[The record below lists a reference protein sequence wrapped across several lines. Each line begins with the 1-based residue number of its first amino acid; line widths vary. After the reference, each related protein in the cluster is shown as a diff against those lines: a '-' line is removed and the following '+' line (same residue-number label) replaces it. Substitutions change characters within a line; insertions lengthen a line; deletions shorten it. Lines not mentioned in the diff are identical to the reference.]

1 MTDHIS
7 VTGLIA
13 TEPRAITTSE
23 GLSICSF
30 RMASPQRHF
39 SKTENQWVDGETN
52 WYTVSTFRQLA
63 DNASQS
69 LRKGERVVVRGR
81 LRLRQ
86 WDREDKSGLSAEI
99 EADAIGHDM
108 RWGVSEFSRVGATDA
123 EEDLVEEGSASL
135 VAS

>member
-1 MTDHIS
+1 MTDQIS

-13 TEPRAITTSE
+13 TEPRSITTSE

-30 RMASPQRHF
+30 RVASPQRHF

-52 WYTVSTFRQLA
+52 WYTVSAFRQLA
-63 DNASQS
+63 ENASQS

-86 WDREDKSGLSAEI
+86 WDRDDKSGLSAEI
-99 EADAIGHDM
+99 EADALGHDI
-108 RWGVSEFSRVGATDA
+108 RWGTSEFSRSGSPDTYREA
-123 EEDLVEEGSASL
+123 EEIESEA
-135 VAS
+135 VAV

>member
-1 MTDHIS
+1 MTDQIS

-13 TEPRAITTSE
+13 TEPRSITTSE

-30 RMASPQRHF
+30 RLASPQRHF

-52 WYTVSTFRQLA
+52 WYTVSAFRQLA
-63 DNASQS
+63 ENAAQS

-86 WDREDKSGLSAEI
+86 WDRDDKSGLSAEI
-99 EADAIGHDM
+99 EAEALGHDI
-108 RWGVSEFSRVGATDA
+108 RWGTSEFSRSGNPDA
-123 EEDLVEEGSASL
+123 YRETEESDVEA
-135 VAS
+135 VAV

>member
-13 TEPRAITTSE
+13 TEPRSITTSE

-30 RMASPQRHF
+30 RVASPQRHF
-39 SKTENQWVDGETN
+39 SKSENQWIDGETN

-63 DNASQS
+63 ENATQS
-69 LRKGERVVVRGR
+69 LRKGERIVVRGR

-86 WDREDKSGLSAEI
+86 WERDDKNGLSAEI

-108 RWGVSEFSRVGATDA
+108 RWGTSEFSRTHAPDA
-123 EEDLVEEGSASL
+123 DQHEAEIELDAIAV
-135 VAS
+135 